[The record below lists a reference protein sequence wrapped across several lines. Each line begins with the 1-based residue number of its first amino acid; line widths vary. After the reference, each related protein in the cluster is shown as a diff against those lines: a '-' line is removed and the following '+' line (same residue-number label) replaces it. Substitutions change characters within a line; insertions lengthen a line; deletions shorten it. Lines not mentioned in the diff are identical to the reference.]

1 MGNGILKVGIIG
13 CGGIAYAS
21 HIPWYKK
28 SPNAEIVALCDVD
41 KQKLKKVAKC
51 FEISGIYNDYKE
63 LLKRD
68 DIDSVDVCT
77 SSYTHFQIV
86 VDACKAGKHVLCQKP
101 MANSID
107 EAKTMVNAARENN
120 VKLGIIYMF
129 RFRNEYLHLKMY
141 VANGQLGQITTI
153 RGRMAHAGGLGIKPE
168 DWRYSFR
175 KGGGSFSLLGV
186 HHVDLFRW
194 LNGPVKRVCAIS
206 KTLKCNMQGDDTMA
220 AILEFENGV
229 VGVIDTGYTVTAP
242 GNTLVEVYG
251 DKGAVLINQ
260 SDKSFQLYIDKN
272 SENKI
277 PYTEQKENKKWQKYN
292 IDKLKKLSKFDNYI
306 KHWIDCIIND
316 KEPVTPGEEGMAS
329 LEIVLAA
336 YESAATG
343 KWVELKHQNRK

>member
-1 MGNGILKVGIIG
+1 MENGILKVGIIG
-13 CGGIAYAS
+13 CGNIANAF

-28 SPNAEIVALCDVD
+28 SSNAEIVALCDVD
-41 KQKLKKVAKC
+41 KQKLVKAAKR
-51 FEISGIYNDYKE
+51 FEVSNIYKDYKE

-68 DIDSVDVCT
+68 DIDSIDVCT

-86 VDACKAGKHVLCQKP
+86 VDACKAGKNVLCQKP

-107 EAKTMVNAARENN
+107 EATTMVNVARENN

-129 RFRNEYLHLKMY
+129 RFRNEYLHLKRY
-141 VANGQLGQITTI
+141 LTNGQLGQLTTI
-153 RGRMAHAGGLGIKPE
+153 RGRMAHAGGFGIKPE
-168 DWRYSFR
+168 DWRYSFQ
-175 KGGGSFSLLGV
+175 KGGGSFCLLGV

-220 AILEFENGV
+220 AIMEFEDGV
-229 VGVIDTGYTVTAP
+229 IGVIDTGYTVSAP
-242 GNTLVEVYG
+242 GNTIVEVYG

-260 SDKSFQLYIDKN
+260 SDRSFQLYIEKN
-272 SENKI
+272 IEKKI
-277 PYTEQKENKKWQKYN
+277 SYTEQMEENHWQKKN
-292 IDKLKKLSKFDNYI
+292 IDKLKKLSNFDNYI
-306 KHWIDCIIND
+306 EHWIDCIIND

-336 YESAATG
+336 YESAVTG
-343 KWVELKHQNRK
+343 KWVELKHQNWR